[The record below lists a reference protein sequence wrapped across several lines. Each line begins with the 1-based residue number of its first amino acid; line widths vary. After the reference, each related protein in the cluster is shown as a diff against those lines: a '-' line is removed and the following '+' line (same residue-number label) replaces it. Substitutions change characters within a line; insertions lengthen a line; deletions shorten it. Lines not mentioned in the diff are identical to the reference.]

1 MLKRRAGAGSPPG
14 AVEALCGRGVGDMDS
29 TEPAGGDLS
38 GDGPAAS
45 RLRCGEEEPDKE
57 EDDAGG
63 KSGGSSWEQ
72 SLNPELQ
79 QGYRILRE
87 FLMEKYRPL
96 TAPFLKPLADQ
107 ATIREEGAGSLSGR
121 NSSHSFQQSPAGMWL
136 LKMEDKFS
144 SGQYTGIED
153 FVGDFR
159 LMLESCYRLHG
170 VDHWLSKQAQKLE
183 MMLEQKLALLS
194 RHLREKTSIAVTS
207 RGCYGLEDEKGT
219 ACISTRRRSTPRNLV
234 GLSTGMFE
242 SVMVQVLRQEEQ
254 LRAKEEKRLREQER
268 KEAEEASQK
277 EIEEWEKS
285 LLAQAA
291 PTRMETMWE
300 IPAIGHF
307 LCLAQQILNLPE
319 IVFYELE
326 RCLLMPQCNAFLSKI
341 MTSLLSP
348 PHRRSTLHRRPT
360 LSYRAWEAAL
370 RQKVQH
376 WYTVVGQ
383 TDNPNS
389 SAEKLG
395 LCPQFFKVLGEVNP
409 LEEKSFHELPFYQ
422 KVWLLKGLCDFV
434 YETQKDVQDAVLGQP
449 IHECREVILG
459 YDYLENAYVHFP
471 QFCGADV
478 RIYKQKPFQ
487 APEFPSPPIK
497 VKKVSRIKSE
507 KVKHEYVSKSNGEV
521 SSGGREE
528 LLHHSKTETEESMDS
543 IVICPEKTPHLGSF
557 RVTTEEIK
565 INCEIK
571 TSRVCNIKKT
581 GCCKENVRNLTS
593 SGEIAGVGGHP
604 SSGEIRA
611 VENRQGCAEMARV
624 RAEISPFK
632 ENTLNACQ
640 MHVNGT
646 HYDNQD
652 INYHE
657 SAKEAM
663 LENSLQNHKK
673 LNKLRAKK
681 KKKKK
686 KKLKD
691 ILNENLQRKLD
702 DLQRK
707 REIHLHP
714 FKSYKSEIQNKL
726 FIIKKKAKHKKHK
739 SGKKSVS
746 KKAITKKR
754 KGVTKSTIPEFQLI
768 CTNLDELR
776 ELITKI
782 ENELKDLEDIKKK
795 SCRWIGVT
803 SCKSDWYLM
812 SKAAADHQLPLCVTS
827 LENARLVM
835 SHIPQNPAAEWSRR
849 IKGKGRWYHRKQA
862 VKELHGTLIR
872 LLNELLPWEPKLMK
886 AFQRNRLKKD
896 YDDFKRHPDHDKF
909 TRELWSNDESEVDSG
924 KDSFAVVCG
933 KSSEPAEHVEIPKK
947 DHPDTDEMKLLDMNL
962 PAGKNRILKKESTSK
977 EIQKTL
983 PKCVKR
989 QSKQNSCLDQSSN
1002 EISPRK
1008 KAKLS
1013 TNEAGVQSSES
1024 SLQPDRY
1031 LTEAKQFEGSTLES
1045 LSLTDSATSVSNFLK
1060 GTKPIQALL
1069 AKNTGNKVT
1078 LTNQLS
1084 PPPGINVST
1093 SEKPVLSPLESSLI
1107 KPALPCQTSSKTP
1120 LQMVYKMP
1128 NGHCVPVDLH
1138 NSSVKIQ
1145 MQPVI
1150 DPKTGEKVMQQ
1161 VLILPK
1167 NFLLQQKEGK
1177 MVSKDIQSLQQKSS
1191 EMHYITLPEISNVS
1205 VSLTP
1210 VLVTGP
1216 ANTMAQSPSTIFNN
1230 NITHL
1235 SQVTVP
1241 MNTTQALPVVTS
1253 ASNLLSSTIKLG
1265 QTETDKIKT
1274 TISAATFAVSLTSPT
1289 LPTASQSLISAMALS
1304 GSTNTASACHS
1315 LASQQTADSFE
1326 TRQELKTVC
1335 IRESQS
1341 ILVTTRGG
1349 NTGIVKVRTNPDQIS
1364 PSGLSSSSV
1373 FTYAPQLQ
1381 AFLVPKTTALSCSTL
1396 SSVATGTSGL
1406 PHIGQSSLSGF
1417 SPSTASSVNIPAFPA
1432 DFTQAMENNIK
1443 FTLQQPA
1450 VGGTLGHV
1458 IENSCYVPS
1467 PSLSSVSLASNWMS
1481 ATPNSPVSGTSTG
1494 QNNTVITPNSSVQQQ
1509 GDTKTKTNPV
1519 MQSESNAAINGDLVS
1534 GTPVQKLTLVPNPPI
1549 LSPCGASGVSII
1561 PSPGST
1567 AVNAQK
1573 LVFINTQI
1581 ANGPSTA
1588 NLVAES
1594 LKHNLPS
1601 SLSKTFVS
1609 ATEQPQLILIPSTVG
1624 APVRVNSSP
1633 TIAQVKDVKIG
1644 LNIGQTIVNTKGNAQ
1659 QALPVNILHSAVSK
1673 GEDIKSM
1680 GLALSLTSTSTLVP
1694 IPNFT
1699 SQSAVSV
1706 NESVCVATKAE
1717 NAFTVTTANACVE
1730 SVSVTSSG
1738 TSSGTRPTVSISGND
1753 PSRIRPILGNR
1764 LCTSNIG
1771 NTVSISTVKTGH
1783 LASSVLIS
1791 TTQPAV
1797 SPQNLASALQFPVIS
1812 LPGSVAT
1819 PHKVLHT
1826 IPQLAAVPASPPVPK
1841 SQLPTLVQ
1849 YQSSGVSAAMPNN
1862 AGIHKPQSVLLPS
1875 SPNAGKV
1882 TGFPNFSSLQCQQV
1896 PPSTEKQSHAYTCA
1910 STIQMSAAS
1919 PAVTSKAGGQ
1929 LNEPCIQQKIVINT
1943 CMPLAPGT
1951 QIMING
1957 TRFVVPPQGLGA
1969 GSHVLLFSCN
1979 TKQTPPLT
1987 INHGQEAQGVPIV
2000 NPVTSKV
2007 MLAPGNSLSWQISKH
2022 PLKSSTKIVNSF
2034 GSGDAL
2040 PIVHATPQV
2049 FSTPASSCT
2058 PLPAAT
2064 LSVSSVIK
2072 PPVSAVAT
2080 SSVVSAVHPPNSHLP
2095 SNTSVFHLNASIKKL
2110 LVSPE
2115 GAILNAINTPASKAS
2130 SLPSSLPPVV
2140 VSTSRNPTTVFPA
2153 SQSPSLDKPDKA
2165 AS

>member
-1 MLKRRAGAGSPPG
+1 MLKSRPCAGSHPGAG
-14 AVEALCGRGVGDMDS
+14 EAPCVSGVGDMDS
-29 TEPAGGDLS
+29 AEPAGAAAGDLS
-38 GDGPAAS
+38 ADRPAVS
-45 RLRCGEEEPDKE
+45 HLHGEEEPDKE
-57 EDDAGG
+57 GDEEGG
-63 KSGGSSWEQ
+63 KSGGCSWEQ

-87 FLMEKYRPL
+87 FLLEKYRPL

-107 ATIREEGAGSLSGR
+107 ASIREEGAASLSGR
-121 NSSHSFQQSPAGMWL
+121 KSSHSFQHSPAGMWL
-136 LKMEDKFS
+136 LKMEEKFS
-144 SGQYTGIED
+144 RGQYAGIAD

-159 LMLESCYRLHG
+159 LMLETCYRLNG

-207 RGCYGLEDEKGT
+207 RGCYGLEDEKGA
-219 ACISTRRRSTPRNLV
+219 ACISTRRRSMPRNVV

-242 SVMVQVLRQEEQ
+242 SVMVQVLRQEEH

-277 EIEEWEKS
+277 EIEEWEQS

-360 LSYRAWEAAL
+360 LSYGTWEAAL
-370 RQKVQH
+370 RQKVRH
-376 WYTVVGQ
+376 WYNVVGQ

-409 LEEKSFHELPFYQ
+409 LESKPFHELPFCQ

-497 VKKVSRIKSE
+497 VRKVSHIKLE
-507 KVKHEYVSKSNGEV
+507 KVKRVYVRKSNGEV

-528 LLHHSKTETEESMDS
+528 LLHHSKAEAEKTMDS
-543 IVICPEKTPHLGSF
+543 IVSCPEKNPYIDSF
-557 RVTTEEIK
+557 RVTAEE

-571 TSRVCNIKKT
+571 PSRFYDIKKT
-581 GCCKENVRNLTS
+581 GCYKENLGSLSSSGETVCMGGHLS
-593 SGEIAGVGGHP
+593 SGEIKTLENGH
-604 SSGEIRA
+604 SFS
-611 VENRQGCAEMARV
+611 EMARV
-624 RAEISPFK
+624 KAEISPFK
-632 ENTLNACQ
+632 ENTLKACQ

-646 HYDNQD
+646 HNYDNQD
-652 INYHE
+652 INYQE
-657 SAKEAM
+657 SAKETM
-663 LENSLQNHKK
+663 LEKSLRNNEK

-691 ILNENLQRKLD
+691 IINENLQRKFD
-702 DLQRK
+702 DLQKK

-714 FKSYKSEIQNKL
+714 FKSYKTEIQNKL

-754 KGVTKSTIPEFQLI
+754 KGVTKSAIPEFQLI

-795 SCRWIGVT
+795 S
-803 SCKSDWYLM
+803 
-812 SKAAADHQLPLCVTS
+812 
-827 LENARLVM
+827 
-835 SHIPQNPAAEWSRR
+835 
-849 IKGKGRWYHRKQA
+849 GRWYHRKQA

-886 AFQRNRLKKD
+886 AFQRNRSRLKKD

-909 TRELWSNDESEVDSG
+909 NRELWSNDESEVDSG

-933 KSSEPAEHVEIPKK
+933 KSSESAEHVEVSKK
-947 DHPDTDEMKLLDMNL
+947 DHPNNDEMKLLEMNL
-962 PAGKNRILKKESTSK
+962 LAGKNRILKKESTSK
-977 EIQKTL
+977 ETQKTL
-983 PKCVKR
+983 PKCIKR
-989 QSKQNSCLDQSSN
+989 QSKQNSCLDQSTN
-1002 EISPRK
+1002 ELSPRK

-1013 TNEAGVQSSES
+1013 TSEAAVQISES
-1024 SLQPDRY
+1024 SLQPDSC
-1031 LTEAKQFEGSTLES
+1031 LAELKQFEGSTPES
-1045 LSLTDSATSVSNFLK
+1045 FSLTDPTTSVSNFLK

-1084 PPPGINVST
+1084 PPTGISVST
-1093 SEKPVLSPLESSLI
+1093 SEKTVSPPLEPALI
-1107 KPALPCQTSSKTP
+1107 KPALPSQTSSKTP

-1128 NGHCVPVDLH
+1128 DVHCVPVDLQ

-1145 MQPVI
+1145 MQPVM

-1167 NFLLQQKEGK
+1167 NFLIQQKEGK
-1177 MVSKDIQSLQQKSS
+1177 IVSKDIQSLHQKSS
-1191 EMHYITLPEISNVS
+1191 ELHCTTSPEISNVS
-1205 VSLTP
+1205 VSLTS

-1216 ANTMAQSPSTIFNN
+1216 ANASIQSPSTIFNK

-1235 SQVTVP
+1235 SQTTGP
-1241 MNTTQALPVVTS
+1241 LNTAQPLTAVTS
-1253 ASNLLSSTIKLG
+1253 AGNLLSSTVKVS
-1265 QTETDKIKT
+1265 QTETDKIKAT
-1274 TISAATFAVSLTSPT
+1274 ASAATSPVSLTSPT
-1289 LPTASQSLISAMALS
+1289 LSTASQSLIPATALS
-1304 GSTNTASACHS
+1304 GSTNTTSACHS
-1315 LASQQTADSFE
+1315 LASQQTTDSFE

-1335 IRESQS
+1335 VRESQS

-1364 PSGLSSSSV
+1364 PSLSSSSI

-1381 AFLVPKTTALSCSTL
+1381 AFLVPKPTALSCSALPSIPT
-1396 SSVATGTSGL
+1396 ATSGL
-1406 PHIGQSSLSGF
+1406 PHSGQSSLSGF
-1417 SPSTASSVNIPAFPA
+1417 DPSTASSVNIPAFPA
-1432 DFTQAMENNIK
+1432 DFTQATEKNIK
-1443 FTLQQPA
+1443 LTLHQPA
-1450 VGGTLGHV
+1450 VGGTLGQV
-1458 IENSCYVPS
+1458 IGNSSCVS
-1467 PSLSSVSLASNWMS
+1467 SLSSSISLASNLMS
-1481 ATPNSPVSGTSTG
+1481 TTPNSPVSVTGTG
-1494 QNNTVITPNSSVQQQ
+1494 QSNTVVTPDSSVLQQ
-1509 GDTKTKTNPV
+1509 DDITTKTVT
-1519 MQSESNAAINGDLVS
+1519 QSESNSATTRDLIS
-1534 GTPVQKLTLVPNPPI
+1534 GMPVQKLTFLTNPPI
-1549 LSPCGASGVSII
+1549 FSPCGASGVSII
-1561 PSPGST
+1561 PSPASAG
-1567 AVNAQK
+1567 VNTPK
-1573 LVFINTQI
+1573 FIFINTQI
-1581 ANGPSTA
+1581 ANGPSTTS
-1588 NLVAES
+1588 LVAES

-1624 APVRVNSSP
+1624 APIRINSSP
-1633 TIAQVKDVKIG
+1633 SIAQVKDVKIG

-1659 QALPVNILHSAVSK
+1659 QAPPVNILHSAISK
-1673 GEDIKSM
+1673 GEDKKNM
-1680 GLALSLTSTSTLVP
+1680 GLTLSLTGSNTLVP
-1694 IPNFT
+1694 VPSFV

-1706 NESVCVATKAE
+1706 TESVCVTTKAE
-1717 NAFTVTTANACVE
+1717 NAVPVTTSNASVE

-1738 TSSGTRPTVSISGND
+1738 IPSVTRPTVLVGGSD
-1753 PSRIRPILGNR
+1753 PLRIRPVMSSR
-1764 LCTSNIG
+1764 LCISNTG
-1771 NTVSISTVKTGH
+1771 NTVGISTVKTGH

-1791 TTQPAV
+1791 ATQPAV

-1812 LPGSVAT
+1812 LPGSGTT
-1819 PHKVLHT
+1819 PHKVLCT
-1826 IPQLAAVPASPPVPK
+1826 VPQLAAVPAPPPVAK
-1841 SQLPTLVQ
+1841 SQLPTLLHF
-1849 YQSSGVSAAMPNN
+1849 QSSGVSAAMPSN
-1862 AGIHKPQSVLLPS
+1862 AGIHKPESVLPRPS
-1875 SPNAGKV
+1875 QNTGKV
-1882 TGFPNFSSLQCQQV
+1882 ISFPSFSSLQCQQM
-1896 PPSTEKQSHAYTCA
+1896 PPSTEKQSNTYTCA
-1910 STIQMSAAS
+1910 STIHMPAAS
-1919 PAVTSKAGGQ
+1919 PTVTSKAGCQ
-1929 LNEPCIQQKIVINT
+1929 LYEPCIQQKIVINT

-1957 TRFVVPPQGLGA
+1957 TRFVVPPQGLVA
-1969 GSHVLLFSCN
+1969 GSHVLLLSCN
-1979 TKQTPPLT
+1979 TKQTPST
-1987 INHGQEAQGVPIV
+1987 INCGQEAQDVPVV
-2000 NPVTSKV
+2000 NPVTSKI
-2007 MLAPGNSLSWQISKH
+2007 MLAPSNSLSWQIPKH

-2034 GSGDAL
+2034 GSSDPL
-2040 PIVHATPQV
+2040 PIVHATPQI
-2049 FSTPASSCT
+2049 FSTPANSCT
-2058 PLPAAT
+2058 PLSAAT
-2064 LSVSSVIK
+2064 PSTSSVIK
-2072 PPVSAVAT
+2072 SPVNVVAA
-2080 SSVVSAVHPPNSHLP
+2080 SSVVSAIHLPNSHLP
-2095 SNTSVFHLNASIKKL
+2095 SNTSVLHLDTSIKKL

-2115 GAILNAINTPASKAS
+2115 GAILNAINTPASKVS
-2130 SLPSSLPPVV
+2130 SMSSTLLPVA

-2153 SQSPSLDKPDKA
+2153 SQSSCLDKPDKA